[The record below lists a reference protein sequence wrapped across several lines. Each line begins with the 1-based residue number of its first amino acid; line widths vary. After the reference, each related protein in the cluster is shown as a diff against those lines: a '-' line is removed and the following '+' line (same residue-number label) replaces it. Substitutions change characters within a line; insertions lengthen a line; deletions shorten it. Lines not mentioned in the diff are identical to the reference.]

1 MKKYR
6 FDNTVLMGSS
16 LREAIHRLSLK
27 RGVFETTTL
36 IQYGKKV
43 NRKVKNYTVNKV
55 KVVIGAGGK
64 RKEALKSLGIPGH
77 KVAMWCMDSPITRYW
92 QPRVKKLGKLLGVDD
107 GEVFDNYG
115 GQSKC

>member
-1 MKKYR
+1 
-6 FDNTVLMGSS
+6 MGNS
-16 LREAIHRLSLK
+16 LREAVQRLSLK

-36 IQYGKKV
+36 IRYGKKV
-43 NRKVKNYTVNKV
+43 DRKVKNYTVNKV

-92 QPRVKKLGKLLGVDD
+92 QPRVEKLGKLLGVKTAK
-107 GEVFDNYG
+107 VFNNYG
-115 GQSKC
+115 G